1 MGQGEQARDHFTT
14 ATTMY
19 REMDMTYW
27 LETVEAEMRQLG
39 AASGRCAQV
48 VDLAG
53 GDHGAKVLRRSQ
65 TLRARWERRIWTPG
79 TQRRPPSGSAP
90 ALQPLPRHRGSS
102 R

>member
-39 AASGRCAQV
+39 AASGRCAQL
-48 VDLAG
+48 VDLARE
-53 GDHGAKVLRRSQ
+53 DHVAKSSRRSQ
-65 TLRARWERRIWTPG
+65 TLRAGCKRRIWTPA
-79 TQRRPPSGSAP
+79 TQRRRPSGSSSTR
-90 ALQPLPRHRGSS
+90 PLLSGFIP
-102 R
+102 

>member
-39 AASGRCAQV
+39 AASGRCAQL
-48 VDLAG
+48 VDLAREDHVDEGLQARPHTWARRESPHLDARHPAQAPG
-53 GDHGAKVLRRSQ
+53 GVELH
-65 TLRARWERRIWTPG
+65 
-79 TQRRPPSGSAP
+79 PPACRVR
-90 ALQPLPRHRGSS
+90 Q
-102 R
+102 